1 VTAESHST
9 HVRHLVAVPQP
20 DEPAGS
26 PIVTEEELREA
37 SAAAIDKMLTE
48 FDLVVNSD
56 TYDVLVSAW
65 LDGALW
71 GTIRARQH
79 IEAMA

>member
-1 VTAESHST
+1 VSEHHST

-20 DEPAGS
+20 DEPSGS
-26 PIVTEEELREA
+26 LIVTEDELREA
-37 SAAAIDKMLTE
+37 SSAAIDKMLAE
-48 FDLVVNSD
+48 LEVVADDN
-56 TYDVLVSAW
+56 TREVLIAAW
-65 LDGALW
+65 LDGSLW